1 MPSLRAILTAGVVA
15 CAPALTA
22 HARAEQFVVQAGR
35 EWSSLASRLKAGDE
49 IVLARGTHMPASFSG
64 LEGSP
69 FAPIVIRSESPNAL
83 AEIAA
88 DREAIKLVDCRHVR
102 IERIASRGA
111 RRAGVLIESTKPG
124 ASLDVSISDVL
135 VIGARGLAEES
146 GIVARGVRELGIR
159 RSRFENCVG
168 CGILVDDCESVSI
181 ADVQIAARTDTAAA
195 CGIRFAGR
203 VWSTLVERV
212 QMAGPIATAFELG
225 RSESTLHARAP
236 APPAAD
242 AAPSAAPAPS
252 PPKSTAPS
260 TTAPSSTPDA
270 ARGGST
276 TSAPE
281 PLVRFLVISNVR
293 LSGVHRLL
301 DVGSAADTA
310 VRNVTHREAHEEVYR
325 LSPPPAGR
333 PAAAVRMSECLLTW
347 SPGALRRFGAV
358 EGGADAKGF
367 VLGPNLWWSSELP
380 AALPLLGPTD
390 NPFPGTIE
398 SPQVLDVEPKFD
410 ARSRLIN
417 AEAAG
422 FGAGD
427 Q

>member
-1 MPSLRAILTAGVVA
+1 MPPLRAILKAGVVA
-15 CAPALTA
+15 CALVLSA

-35 EWSSLASRLKAGDE
+35 EWSSLASKLKAGDE

-69 FAPIVIRSESPNAL
+69 FAPIVIRSEAPNAL

-111 RRAGVLIESTKPG
+111 RRAGILIESTKPG

-159 RSRFENCVG
+159 RSRLENCVG
-168 CGILVDDCESVSI
+168 CGILLDDCESVSI

-203 VWSTLVERV
+203 AWSTLVERV
-212 QMAGPIATAFELG
+212 QMAGPIAAAFELG
-225 RSESTLHARAP
+225 KSESTFHAPVSAP
-236 APPAAD
+236 AAPNAE
-242 AAPSAAPAPS
+242 PSAAPGSAP
-252 PPKSTAPS
+252 PQ
-260 TTAPSSTPDA
+260 TTTP
-270 ARGGST
+270 T
-276 TSAPE
+276 TSGAPRGSATANAPE

-301 DVGSAADTA
+301 DVGSAADTTI
-310 VRNVTHREAHEEVYR
+310 RNVTHREAHEEVYR

-333 PAAAVRMSECLLTW
+333 PAAAIRMSECLLTW
-347 SPGALRRFGAV
+347 SPGALRRFGSV
-358 EGGADAKGF
+358 EGGAEAKGF

-398 SPQVLDVEPKFD
+398 SPQILNVEPKFD

-422 FGAGD
+422 FGADD

>member
-1 MPSLRAILTAGVVA
+1 
-15 CAPALTA
+15 
-22 HARAEQFVVQAGR
+22 
-35 EWSSLASRLKAGDE
+35 
-49 IVLARGTHMPASFSG
+49 
-64 LEGSP
+64 
-69 FAPIVIRSESPNAL
+69 
-83 AEIAA
+83 
-88 DREAIKLVDCRHVR
+88 
-102 IERIASRGA
+102 
-111 RRAGVLIESTKPG
+111 
-124 ASLDVSISDVL
+124 
-135 VIGARGLAEES
+135 
-146 GIVARGVRELGIR
+146 
-159 RSRFENCVG
+159 
-168 CGILVDDCESVSI
+168 
-181 ADVQIAARTDTAAA
+181 
-195 CGIRFAGR
+195 
-203 VWSTLVERV
+203 
-212 QMAGPIATAFELG
+212 
-225 RSESTLHARAP
+225 
-236 APPAAD
+236 
-242 AAPSAAPAPS
+242 
-252 PPKSTAPS
+252 
-260 TTAPSSTPDA
+260 
-270 ARGGST
+270 
-276 TSAPE
+276 
-281 PLVRFLVISNVR
+281 
-293 LSGVHRLL
+293 VHRLL